1 MCIGSVKAQ
10 PLPPTPPAPP
20 TMSDPAVQRARNDTK
35 SALTG
40 QGLTSTQL
48 TDNLAGKGKGSEKMG
63 TVN

>member
-35 SALTG
+35 DALAG
-40 QGLTSTQL
+40 QGLASTQL
-48 TDNLAGKGKGSEKMG
+48 TDNLASKGKGTEKMG